1 MKVLSQGDFMKT
13 DPVQLEF
20 SNSFV
25 GSATSP
31 SGRVVIGDQPDGMM
45 PYHLLYAAAASCFYA
60 TFLSVAQKKRLTF
73 TRASMTVTGV
83 KRDATPPTLETM
95 KMVLTIYQGSD
106 QTKLTESA
114 HLGAEYCSIHETISK
129 VAKMELEVLFVH

>member
-1 MKVLSQGDFMKT
+1 
-13 DPVQLEF
+13 
-20 SNSFV
+20 
-25 GSATSP
+25 
-31 SGRVVIGDQPDGMM
+31 
-45 PYHLLYAAAASCFYA
+45 
-60 TFLSVAQKKRLTF
+60 
-73 TRASMTVTGV
+73 MTVTGV

>member
-1 MKVLSQGDFMKT
+1 MKT

-60 TFLSVAQKKRLTF
+60 TFLGVAQKKRLTF

-114 HLGAEYCSIHETISK
+114 HLGAEYC
-129 VAKMELEVLFVH
+129 